1 MRSPRYDSTVFD
13 DCLTCTWR
21 SEGLFRDLTEE
32 ALEAFDAISLTT
44 IFPGGTVLYSMG
56 DPSRGMFVVCRGAA
70 KLSVSSS
77 AAKTIITRIVG
88 PGEVLGLSS
97 LISGNPHK
105 STAETLE
112 PSQMSYVRRDD
123 LTRFMDTHREVWANA
138 ARTLARECETN
149 ADHVRA
155 LELTRTA
162 AEKLAHLILSWCE
175 VDGMPHGSACRVRML
190 MTHEHVAQLI
200 GTTRE
205 TVTRILADFRRK
217 NLITLRGSTLIV
229 PNRSALE
236 SLVHV

>member
-1 MRSPRYDSTVFD
+1 MRSPRSGPTRFE
-13 DCLTCTWR
+13 DCATYTWR
-21 SEGLFRDLTEE
+21 SEGLFRDITPE
-32 ALEAFDAISLTT
+32 ALDALNAISLTS

-56 DPSRGMFVVCRGAA
+56 DPSGGVFVLCRGAV
-70 KLSVSSS
+70 KLSVSSA
-77 AAKTIITRIVG
+77 AAKTIILRIVG

-97 LISGNPHK
+97 LISGNAHK

-123 LTRFMDTHREVWANA
+123 FTRFMDTYREVWANA
-138 ARTLARECETN
+138 ARTLAQECETN

-162 AEKLAHLILSWCE
+162 AEKMAYLILSWCE
-175 VDGMPHGSACRVRML
+175 VDGMPRGSACRVRML

-205 TVTRILADFRRK
+205 TVTRILAEFRRK

-229 PNRSALE
+229 PNRAALE